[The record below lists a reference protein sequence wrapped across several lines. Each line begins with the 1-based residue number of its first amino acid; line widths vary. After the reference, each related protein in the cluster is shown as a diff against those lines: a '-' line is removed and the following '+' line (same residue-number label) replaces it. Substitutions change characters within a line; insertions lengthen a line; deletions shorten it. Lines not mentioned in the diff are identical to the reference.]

1 MKKRPLSVLILAA
14 GKGTRMKSDTA
25 KVLHPVL
32 GRPMLSYAL
41 DLARSVGA
49 DRKAVVVGHM
59 AEEVTSFLPEKEFET
74 VSQTKQLGTG
84 HAVRQAGALLAGKRD
99 VLVLSGD
106 TPLLT
111 VKTLRRLIASHRR
124 TGAAVSILTTV
135 VDDPR
140 GYGRI
145 LRGPKR
151 RIEAIREEKDATPA
165 ERAVGEINTGTYCF
179 DGPFLAG
186 ALGRLRRN
194 NSQGEYYLTDV
205 VALAV
210 DAGLA
215 VNGLLTKD
223 ADEALGINSRAEL
236 ARAGE
241 ILRHR
246 KLRALMESGVTVV
259 DPATTWV
266 EPQVRVGA
274 DTTLLPMTTLEG
286 ETRIGRKC
294 RLGPMVRVRSSS
306 IGGSVL
312 VTDSCVIESSKVA
325 DHCRIGPFTHLRPG
339 SELARGVKVGNF
351 VEVKGS
357 RIGKG
362 SKAGHLSYIGNA
374 AVGEGVNIGAGT
386 ITCNYDGVK
395 KWRTV
400 IEDGVFVGS
409 NTELVAPVRIGRGAL
424 VGAGS
429 TITRDVPPGTLALSR
444 APQEHK
450 KGIAARYL
458 RRKSKHS

>member
-1 MKKRPLSVLILAA
+1 
-14 GKGTRMKSDTA
+14 
-25 KVLHPVL
+25 
-32 GRPMLSYAL
+32 
-41 DLARSVGA
+41 
-49 DRKAVVVGHM
+49 
-59 AEEVTSFLPEKEFET
+59 
-74 VSQTKQLGTG
+74 
-84 HAVRQAGALLAGKRD
+84 
-99 VLVLSGD
+99 
-106 TPLLT
+106 
-111 VKTLRRLIASHRR
+111 
-124 TGAAVSILTTV
+124 
-135 VDDPR
+135 
-140 GYGRI
+140 
-145 LRGPKR
+145 
-151 RIEAIREEKDATPA
+151 
-165 ERAVGEINTGTYCF
+165 
-179 DGPFLAG
+179 
-186 ALGRLRRN
+186 
-194 NSQGEYYLTDV
+194 
-205 VALAV
+205 
-210 DAGLA
+210 
-215 VNGLLTKD
+215 
-223 ADEALGINSRAEL
+223 
-236 ARAGE
+236 
-241 ILRHR
+241 
-246 KLRALMESGVTVV
+246 
-259 DPATTWV
+259 
-266 EPQVRVGA
+266 
-274 DTTLLPMTTLEG
+274 
-286 ETRIGRKC
+286 
-294 RLGPMVRVRSSS
+294 MVRVRSSS

-450 KGIAARYL
+450 KGMAARYL
-458 RRKSKHS
+458 RRKRKHS